1 MTESRRGFGTGAR
14 SGGACLRA
22 ARAIAAG
29 PAACLALVA
38 GLAAGCGGGDPGGFR
53 VEIREDGYVARN
65 GRATLEIAASPLS
78 FRLLRDGVVVLE
90 SAPGDATGEF
100 AAIAMGDGSTF
111 QGPVAAKPA
120 QVFPDA
126 LSLWLVGPDGVRQAG
141 ALRIDPSSPDG
152 FQMTVRSSSSEALHS
167 VGFTFDVA
175 SAGHWYGQGQLTEQ
189 KNTREG
195 LRIPTSQHF
204 PLDAGGYERPVLTS
218 DEGTNVAS
226 PLWLTESG
234 VAVFVDSYADLQ
246 VSFNRDGNKRFRLH
260 LLPRYPEDDGAL
272 AVHLLTAPNT
282 RDAYFAWVG
291 RSWDARPDLP
301 VGARPPDDVFTRPIW
316 TTWAMYKSNISQ
328 EKVLAYAR
336 EVFDNGFDAGYIEI
350 DDKWTPTWGDL
361 VFDTRR
367 FPDPVG
373 MIDAI
378 HAMGAKVSAW
388 IPPFVNRDA
397 ACFQEGVEAGVFV
410 PRGDAPD
417 PPDPDYPFLVGWWNS
432 LFLPLAGA
440 IDFSRPEAAAW
451 WGARVDAVAEAT
463 GLDGFKFDA
472 GETQFLPNPAVLAD
486 GVLPNAYPDLYA
498 RWALAHRGVE
508 VRAGWFAQDV
518 PIAFRQFDKDTAWG
532 LDNGLASVLTQ
543 ALAMGLIG
551 YPFVLPDMVG
561 GNEYGGKADDELFVR
576 WVQVNALMPMIQF
589 SVVPWRDGFGPRVL
603 EITRRYADL
612 RAGFAAEFLRLADE
626 AAATQA
632 PIVRPL
638 FFEFPDDA
646 ATYAIGDQ
654 FMLGDRWLV
663 APVLE
668 KGATAR
674 DVYLPEGTWRAL
686 DDPDETHRGPA
697 TLAAYPAPL
706 ERLPAFERLPIE

>member
-1 MTESRRGFGTGAR
+1 MTATRRRFGWRAEPGCGAT
-14 SGGACLRA
+14 
-22 ARAIAAG
+22 
-29 PAACLALVA
+29 LATLAMLA
-38 GLAAGCGGGDPGGFR
+38 GLAAGCDSGSDDGFR
-53 VEIREDGYVARN
+53 IRQQDGLLVARN
-65 GRATLEIAASPLS
+65 GRATLEFTASPVG
-78 FRLLRDGVVVLE
+78 FRLLRDGVAVLA
-90 SAPGDATGEF
+90 SSPGDEAGEF
-100 AAIAMGDGSTF
+100 AALSF
-111 QGPVAAKPA
+111 SVAGGFAVPA
-120 QVFPDA
+120 RAVADPDVP
-126 LSLWLVGPDGVRQAG
+126 LSAGRLRLEDANGTVIGTLVVGPSD
-141 ALRIDPSSPDG
+141 PDG
-152 FQMTVRSSSSEALHS
+152 FRLVLEPAAGVAPDAFGLA
-167 VGFTFDVA
+167 FDIA

-189 KNTREG
+189 KNAREG
-195 LRIPTSQHF
+195 LRIPTSQNF

-234 VAVFVDSYADLQ
+234 VALFADTYADLQ
-246 VSFNRDGNKRFRLH
+246 VSFNRDGNERFRLH
-260 LLPRYPEDDGAL
+260 LLSRYGVDAL
-272 AVHLLTAPNT
+272 ALDLLTAPNT

-336 EVFDNGFDAGYIEI
+336 AVFEHGFDAGYIEI

-361 VFDTRR
+361 AFDTAR
-367 FPDPVG
+367 FPDPAG

-397 ACFQEGVEAGVFV
+397 ACFQEGVEAGAFV

-451 WGARVDAVAEAT
+451 WGARVDAVAGTT

-551 YPFVLPDMVG
+551 YPFVLPDMIG
-561 GNEYGGKADDELFVR
+561 GNEYGGKADDELFIR

-603 EITRRYADL
+603 EITKYYADL
-612 RAGFAAEFLRLADE
+612 RAGFAAEFLRLADH
-626 AAATQA
+626 AAATQE
-632 PIVRPL
+632 PILRPL
-638 FFEFPDDA
+638 FFVFPEDDA
-646 ATYAIGDQ
+646 AYGIGDQ
-654 FMLGDRWLV
+654 FMLGDRYLV

-668 KGATAR
+668 LGATTR
-674 DVYLPEGTWRAL
+674 DVYLPEGTWQAL
-686 DDPDETHRGPA
+686 DDPEETHAGPVM
-697 TLAAYPAPL
+697 LADYPAPL
-706 ERLPAFERLPIE
+706 DRLPAFERLFPK